1 MKIKIIEN
9 GPILLDAGGPVEIQS
24 ASGSESKS
32 GPIYLC
38 RCGQSAN
45 KPFCDST
52 HRKVKFEGKGGELS
66 CP

>member
-1 MKIKIIEN
+1 VGGAAEN
-9 GPILLDAGGPVEIQS
+9 
-24 ASGSESKS
+24 KS

-52 HRKVKFEGKGGELS
+52 HRKIKFEAPAAEQTIG
-66 CP
+66 